1 MGREKE
7 GGKKRTKIKEIG
19 GEKYGEKKGTTGTLG
34 QINRDQGDIF
44 HTPAGTGVLYD
55 PRPRPQ
61 TGTNSCKQQGKQK
74 QRK

>member
-55 PRPRPQ
+55 PRPQ
-61 TGTNSCKQQGKQK
+61 TGTNRGEQQGKQK
-74 QRK
+74 QRE